1 MQPVLHERIL
11 AKPAFAL
18 SLEAHAL
25 GSLDSSPR
33 AWFQLRTK
41 PDAKPPGE
49 ANADAQSKQ
58 KTSSPEAS
66 DVLVEIPA
74 ARLIEIRSRPDGYYA
89 VMGVSGDQKEMVNA
103 LVSAAKHHVG
113 QVVEG
118 SGDRELVSPLE
129 SATGEDLAMGI
140 AARLNCKISVFAGR
154 MTAASIT
161 SEHGEALFR
170 PGSKAVG
177 LCEQPPAGVCDIT
190 VHMMGFWHDE
200 AQFGPLLYLRT
211 GRLIM
216 QDGIPEIPETPLTSS
231 VLTALGA
238 EEPAADP
245 LSPTDSIR
253 SLASTVECGDEV
265 GDEYGNK
272 KDIAV
277 AWATPNPKRGLSV

>member
-41 PDAKPPGE
+41 PDAKPLGE

-58 KTSSPEAS
+58 KTSYSEAS
-66 DVLVEIPA
+66 DVLVEIQA
-74 ARLIEIRSRPDGYYA
+74 ARLIGIRSQSDGYYA
-89 VMGVSGDQKEMVNA
+89 VMGISDDQKEMVNA

-118 SGDRELVSPLE
+118 SDRELVSPLD

-154 MTAASIT
+154 MTAASII

-177 LCEQPPAGVCDIT
+177 LCEQPPAGACDAT

-200 AQFGPLLYLRT
+200 TQFGPLLYLRT
-211 GRLIM
+211 GRIIM
-216 QDGIPEIPETPLTSS
+216 QDGIPEFPETPLTSS

-238 EEPAADP
+238 EEPTADP
-245 LSPTDSIR
+245 LSPSDSIR
-253 SLASTVECGDEV
+253 SLASTVECDDEV

-277 AWATPNPKRGLSV
+277 AWANRNAF